1 MIGRLGVALAGG
13 AILVGFFV
21 ASADGRSARVVQLQ
35 LHGTIV
41 LAGSKIQC
49 SSGQEKGVT
58 YIECGVPGPNGRPK
72 RGGYVARMDARGRV
86 RITATST
93 SKVVF
98 SRVPAV
104 VTHKAAP
111 TTVKFGDTIE
121 LPGTSIH
128 CEATRIILAPTL
140 ICYFVDKAGIAQPG
154 SYTFAISDTF
164 VRTSGYNAQRDVQSG
179 RSWKENG

>member
-1 MIGRLGVALAGG
+1 MGG
-13 AILVGFFV
+13 AVLVGLFV
-21 ASADGRSARVVQLQ
+21 ASAYGRSARVVRLR
-35 LHGTIV
+35 LHASIV

-49 SSGQEKGVT
+49 SSAQEKGVT
-58 YIECGVPGPNGRPK
+58 HIDCGVRGANGRPK
-72 RGGYVARMDARGRV
+72 LGGYVARMDARGRV

-104 VTHKAAP
+104 VTHKATA
-111 TTVKFGDTIE
+111 TTVKVGDTIE

-164 VRTSGYNAQRDVQSG
+164 VRTIGYNAKRDVQSG